1 MGSLSFVIAVAAVW
15 IVIGLVLSLVMARR
29 GHNATVWLALGT
41 LMGPLAV
48 VFAFDSTGH
57 EHMRPT
63 VLDQPAPGPTIGYG
77 PVDVLIGFDGS
88 AESAPAAQT
97 VVELLGPRLGR
108 LTIATVVPYDGGR
121 EAERMAIAALE
132 RQSGRIGGFVPQ
144 VEVLHGRPAAALSLR
159 AAEAG
164 YDLLVV
170 GTRGAGLTKAIL
182 GSAAVALS
190 HDSKV
195 PVLLAGGGH

>member
-1 MGSLSFVIAVAAVW
+1 MVNLSFVVAVAGVW

-29 GHNATVWLALGT
+29 GHNGTVWLALGT

-48 VFAFDSTGH
+48 IFALDASGH
-57 EHMRPT
+57 EDMRPA
-63 VLDQPAPGPTIGYG
+63 VLDQPGPGPTLGYG
-77 PVDVLIGFDGS
+77 PVDVLVGFDGS
-88 AESAPAAQT
+88 SESEPAAQA

-121 EAERMAIAALE
+121 DAERRAIAALE
-132 RQSGRIGGFVPQ
+132 HQSDRVGGFVPQ

-170 GTRGAGLTKAIL
+170 GTRGAGFSKAIL
-182 GSAAVALS
+182 GSAAVELS

-195 PVLLAGGGH
+195 PVLLAGVH